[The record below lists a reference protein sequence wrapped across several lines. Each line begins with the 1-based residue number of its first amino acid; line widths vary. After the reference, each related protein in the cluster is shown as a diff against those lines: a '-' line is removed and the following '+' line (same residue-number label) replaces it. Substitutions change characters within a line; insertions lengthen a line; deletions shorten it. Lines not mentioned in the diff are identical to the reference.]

1 MAITRIELPATW
13 MAGLQTNGIDP
24 FTSSWSTMVVYDP
37 AQGQGSIMAY
47 STSSVYFG
55 TALGFDHVLLTRA
68 LRDDAS
74 ATIKLEMTD
83 VEGYALLGAHNLES
97 APDSYSSLPSNWWN
111 TVGEATPE
119 TRWGRG
125 RVASDISQFRPAL
138 SQNYTGVMF
147 WWGEIYPPVGQFE
160 PPNPVLI
167 LEGNWTPS
175 TPSLETPTGGVLR
188 DRTKPIEFKWV
199 HSGIYPQNKY
209 ELRYRVKGTSTWTTI
224 TVTSTSQ
231 THTLPANT
239 LTANEYEWQVRT
251 TMSDGTNEATSP
263 WSSIGIFNATNET
276 NAPTIQS
283 PTNGQTLPTQ
293 NLTVQWASVPNQ
305 TQINVEL
312 IRNGQRVQQV
322 TRSQTGNSI
331 TLNGWLDNNQS
342 YIVRL
347 RVLASGQLWS
357 DWAEVN
363 INVSYTQPAR
373 AILNIIPDQDNANLL
388 IRINNPPPTG
398 TQPTPVRQD
407 LFKRE
412 PGGSW
417 IKLANLLPNSD
428 YIDYAVAS
436 GQQYEYRVTVYADN
450 DTSITS
456 NVFRN
461 SVKFSEDILSL
472 ANEPTVFV
480 KLKLNPS
487 RAFNKN
493 YNVVKKNFAGRKFP
507 VAEFS
512 ELTEL
517 NTTLSYLVSES
528 DMVLLERIAASQET
542 VLYRDPRGRKHY
554 VVINAMTVNDEI
566 KYPNYYVINL
576 STSEVDYK
584 EGID

>member
-1 MAITRIELPATW
+1 MAITRIDLPALWTARIETGVQSDIW
-13 MAGLQTNGIDP
+13 TVGNVINPADP
-24 FTSSWSTMVVYDP
+24 NTQHIAYYASSFKF
-37 AQGQGSIMAY
+37 GSL
-47 STSSVYFG
+47 V
-55 TALGFDHVLLTRA
+55 GFNHKLLSDA
-68 LRDDAS
+68 LRSDLNATVSVKMRGLDENDPYSYVNVGVHTLQSPPNQGESITFKYLHNETVHGNDIVDGWNERDISTFRIELSNDA
-74 ATIKLEMTD
+74 TGI
-83 VEGYALLGAHNLES
+83 ALLPGNALDVYE
-97 APDSYSSLPSNWWN
+97 PS
-111 TVGEATPE
+111 
-119 TRWGRG
+119 
-125 RVASDISQFRPAL
+125 
-138 SQNYTGVMF
+138 
-147 WWGEIYPPVGQFE
+147 
-160 PPNPVLI
+160 LI
-167 LEGNWTPS
+167 LRGNWTPS

-239 LTANEYEWQVRT
+239 LSANEYEWQVRT

-263 WSSIGIFNATNET
+263 WSAIGIFNATNET

-312 IRNGQRVQQV
+312 IRNGQRVQQI
-322 TRSQTGNSI
+322 TRTQSSNSV

-373 AILNIIPDQDNANLL
+373 PILNIIPDQDNANLL
-388 IRINNPPPTG
+388 IRVNNPPPTG
-398 TQPTPVRQD
+398 TYPTPVRQV

-412 PGGSW
+412 IGGDW

-472 ANEPTVFV
+472 ANEPNIFA

-517 NTTLSYLVSES
+517 NTTLSYLVNES
-528 DMVLLERIAASQET
+528 DMVLLERIASSQET

-566 KYPNYYVINL
+566 KYPNYYVVNL